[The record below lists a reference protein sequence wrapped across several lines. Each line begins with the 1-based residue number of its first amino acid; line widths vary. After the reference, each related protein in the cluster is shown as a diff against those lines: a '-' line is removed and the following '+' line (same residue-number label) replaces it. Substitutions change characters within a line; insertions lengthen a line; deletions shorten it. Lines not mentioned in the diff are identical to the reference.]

1 MGNGC
6 RRLNRSFVRDSPS
19 SAARTTKNILRL
31 LGYNMSAMK
40 LGSIVAL
47 VLVIAGIAF
56 TVRAFITNTS
66 PYVKVNQL
74 ETRGQHVHLP
84 LKPLHDTAHF
94 DVKTMTLTFEGE
106 DETGRVKVVYPKG
119 KPNNFE
125 AATQVVA
132 IGSYKDG
139 VFYAEEMLVKCPSKY
154 QGDTQTA
161 QR

>member
-1 MGNGC
+1 
-6 RRLNRSFVRDSPS
+6 
-19 SAARTTKNILRL
+19 
-31 LGYNMSAMK
+31 MK
-40 LGSIVAL
+40 LSSVIAL

-56 TVRAFITNTS
+56 TVRAFVNNTS

-74 ETRGQHVHLP
+74 ATRGQHVHLP
-84 LKPLHDTAHF
+84 LKPLHETVQF

-106 DETGRVKVVYPKG
+106 DETGRVKVIYPKG

-125 AATQVVA
+125 AATQVVV

-139 VFYAEEMLVKCPSKY
+139 VFYAEDMLVKCPSKY
-154 QGDTQTA
+154 QGEQTA

>member
-1 MGNGC
+1 
-6 RRLNRSFVRDSPS
+6 
-19 SAARTTKNILRL
+19 
-31 LGYNMSAMK
+31 MK
-40 LGSIVAL
+40 LSSVLTLAL
-47 VLVIAGIAF
+47 VLAGVAF
-56 TVRAFITNTS
+56 TVRAFVTNTS

-74 ETRGQHVHLP
+74 TTRGQHVHLP
-84 LKPLHDTAHF
+84 LKPLHDTVRF

-125 AATQVVA
+125 AATQVVV

-154 QGDTQTA
+154 QGEAQTA
-161 QR
+161 RN

>member
-1 MGNGC
+1 
-6 RRLNRSFVRDSPS
+6 
-19 SAARTTKNILRL
+19 
-31 LGYNMSAMK
+31 MK
-40 LGSIVAL
+40 LSSVLTL
-47 VLVIAGIAF
+47 VLVLAGLAF
-56 TVRAFITNTS
+56 TIRAFVTNTS

-74 ETRGQHVHLP
+74 ATRGQHVHLP
-84 LKPLHDTAHF
+84 LKPLHDTVRF

-125 AATQVVA
+125 AATQVVV

-154 QGDTQTA
+154 QGEVQA
-161 QR
+161 ARN